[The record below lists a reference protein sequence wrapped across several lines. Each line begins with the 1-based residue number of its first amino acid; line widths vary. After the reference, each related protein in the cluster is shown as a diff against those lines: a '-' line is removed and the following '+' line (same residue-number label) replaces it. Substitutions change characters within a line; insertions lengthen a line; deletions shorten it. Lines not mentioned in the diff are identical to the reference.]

1 MKENIF
7 KKPQVYIML
16 FSALNLFRIIFST
29 NIANLTLIGG
39 LSKLLNLAAPLS
51 VILYFVS
58 EKKGLDFK
66 KYILPVGFGLSTVT
80 VFIAGWQVAALSVYD
95 GVYGTFNT
103 LMIAVQA
110 LAMVLMFVGTLFDF
124 ENIKYLKTGSLVFIG
139 AATVSIVAGLVL
151 EIIGGA
157 YGFNPLALIEFL
169 ILIFFYFGIYL
180 LAKEKS
186 K

>member
-66 KYILPVGFGLSTVT
+66 KYILPVGFGLSSIT
-80 VFIAGWQVAALSVYD
+80 VFIAGWQAAALSVYD
-95 GVYGTFNT
+95 EVYGSVNVI
-103 LMIAVQA
+103 MIAIQA

-124 ENIKYLKTGSLVFIG
+124 ESVGYLKFGSLLFIAASVISFVTG
-139 AATVSIVAGLVL
+139 AVL
-151 EIIGGA
+151 DKLNGG
-157 YGFNPLALIEFL
+157 YGFNPIPLINFFITCL
-169 ILIFFYFGIYL
+169 FYFGIYL